1 MLKKIIAEFIG
12 TSFLLMV
19 IVGSGIMGESLSSDE
34 GLILLFNTIAT
45 GAGLIVLIWIFE
57 PFSGAHFNPSVTLLF
72 LMKKQI
78 NIIESIYFISAQ
90 VTGAITGV
98 ILANLM
104 FDLPSIEISEKVRSG
119 THIYLSELIA
129 TFGLLL
135 TISIISVKN
144 YKAIAPSVGLY
155 ITAAYWFT
163 SSTSFA
169 NPVVSLAR
177 SFTNTFTGIC
187 PDNII
192 YFIAIQIIAVPIV
205 FFVSELLLKE

>member
-78 NIIESIYFISAQ
+78 NIVESIYFISAQ
-90 VTGAITGV
+90 VTGAIAGV

-192 YFIAIQIIAVPIV
+192 YFIAMQIIAVPIV
-205 FFVSELLLKE
+205 FFISELLLKE

>member
-90 VTGAITGV
+90 VTGAIAGV

-192 YFIAIQIIAVPIV
+192 YFIAMQIIAVPIV
-205 FFVSELLLKE
+205 FFISELLLKE

>member
-90 VTGAITGV
+90 VTGAIAGV

-192 YFIAIQIIAVPIV
+192 YFIAMQIIAVPIV